1 PLPPPSRPAAPRRT
15 PPPAQA
21 GVPTR
26 QYSVMPRSGSRF
38 DVRIDPGADG
48 KQVIT
53 ITGGVILNV
62 NNAPGLGLLDLEA
75 DRLVIWTRG
84 ADPQGLLNKLQ
95 TSQGESA
102 NDLEFYL
109 AGHVILRQKGVAG
122 PSGQDQKVIQA
133 DELYYDAN
141 RNVAVALNAQLELY
155 SARLAK

>member
-1 PLPPPSRPAAPRRT
+1 
-15 PPPAQA
+15 
-21 GVPTR
+21 
-26 QYSVMPRSGSRF
+26 SVMPRSGSRF

-62 NNAPGLGLLDLEA
+62 SNAPGVGLLDLEA

-109 AGHVILRQKGVAG
+109 AGHVILRQKGVPG
-122 PSGQDQKVIQA
+122 PTGLQDQKVIQA

-155 SARLAK
+155 SGRLAKLFTPAYPGEQVEPFVT